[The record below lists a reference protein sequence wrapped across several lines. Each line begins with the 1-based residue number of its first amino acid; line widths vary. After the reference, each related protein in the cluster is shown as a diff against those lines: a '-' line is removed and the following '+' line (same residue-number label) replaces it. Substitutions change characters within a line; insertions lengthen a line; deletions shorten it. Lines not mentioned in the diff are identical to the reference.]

1 MLKIHDQHPCCEGQ
15 WMCDFN
21 AQSMQPAVLEHF
33 AANRCVGTMAHQ
45 KIAPITNSAFQSV
58 TAQIGGSQHER
69 CEIESA

>member
-1 MLKIHDQHPCCEGQ
+1 
-15 WMCDFN
+15 
-21 AQSMQPAVLEHF
+21 
-33 AANRCVGTMAHQ
+33 MAHQ